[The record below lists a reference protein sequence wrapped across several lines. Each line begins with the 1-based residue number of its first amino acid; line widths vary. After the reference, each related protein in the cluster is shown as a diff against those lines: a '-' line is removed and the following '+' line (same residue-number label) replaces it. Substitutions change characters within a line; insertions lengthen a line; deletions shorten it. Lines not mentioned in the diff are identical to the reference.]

1 MDGILPQNRR
11 RFYKRIWKK
20 LFINGGKENAMQE
33 VWKDIKGF
41 EGKYQISNNGQV
53 KSLNYA
59 KSGKEGLIKPIK
71 NQDGYLIVKLYSD
84 KCYTKLVHRLV
95 AENFIEIPKLEV
107 NHLDGNKENN
117 SIENL
122 EWCTHAENERYSWK
136 VLGKRLK
143 MSQIKKKKNSGKAII
158 QYDLK
163 GNYIKRWKNASEAGR
178 TLNIRAN
185 KISACCNKK
194 RNKTGGYKWR
204 FAADQQ
210 T

>member
-1 MDGILPQNRR
+1 
-11 RFYKRIWKK
+11 
-20 LFINGGKENAMQE
+20 MQE

-178 TLNIRAN
+178 TLNIRTN

>member
-1 MDGILPQNRR
+1 
-11 RFYKRIWKK
+11 
-20 LFINGGKENAMQE
+20 MQE

-178 TLNIRAN
+178 TLNIRTN

-210 T
+210 TQPFNTKERRTNK